1 MSLLKSIVEWMCAND
16 NPFAR
21 VPILLKDDGT
31 VKLVWQVVGARP
43 NSRMM
48 TVTSSI
54 LK

>member
-1 MSLLKSIVEWMCAND
+1 MSLLKSIVEWMCVND

-21 VPILLKDDGT
+21 FPIILKDDGT
-31 VKLVWQVVGARP
+31 VKLTWQVVGAKP
-43 NSRMM
+43 NSRRM